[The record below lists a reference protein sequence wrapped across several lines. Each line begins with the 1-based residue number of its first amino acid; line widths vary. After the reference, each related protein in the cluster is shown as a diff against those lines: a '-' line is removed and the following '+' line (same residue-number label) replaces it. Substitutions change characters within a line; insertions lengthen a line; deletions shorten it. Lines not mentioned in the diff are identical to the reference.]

1 MNTILTVNKM
11 TWASCA
17 KRIEDALLKK
27 DGVIKA
33 DVNLLSNSVSI
44 KHNEDEISVKD
55 IIITIEKAGY
65 SVENKKLT
73 LLITGMSC
81 AACVSRVEK
90 ALAALEGVEKAN
102 VNLTLNKAVVVYNQG
117 VLQRSDIIETV
128 RNTGYEAEEYKELE
142 VNDIEE
148 NRNKEIKEL
157 RFSLILSAI
166 LSLPLFLAMF
176 FHMANIKTILTNGYF
191 QLAAATIVQF
201 LIGMRFYKGAYHSLK
216 GGGANMD
223 VLVSTGTSAA
233 YFYSI
238 YNLFRNVHE
247 YYFEASAIIITLILL
262 GKYMEAVA
270 KGKTSEAI
278 KKLMDLKAKTAK
290 IIRDDVE
297 IEIPIDEV
305 SQGDILVVRP
315 GEKIPVDGIIIQGT
329 SSIDESMLTGES
341 IPVDKKTGDQ
351 VIGATINKYGSF
363 KYKATKVGKD
373 TALAQIIKLVED
385 AQVSKAP
392 VQRLA
397 DKIAGVFVPTVVA
410 ISIITFVATYLYTG
424 DFSIALINSVAVLVI
439 ACPCALGL
447 ATPTAIMVGT
457 GKGAENGI
465 LIKGGEY
472 LEKAHKLEVIVLD
485 KTGTITKG
493 KPELTDIKPYN
504 RSIEE
509 LMQTAAQAEM
519 LSEHPLSKAVLN
531 KAKQMKLDL
540 KEPEK
545 FEAIPGKGVNC
556 IIGGNNIHIGNQKL
570 MDFENINTSEI
581 EGDIKQL
588 QKQGKTA
595 IIVAE
600 NRAVIGIIGIADVVK
615 ERSKEAINKLLKMNI
630 DVYMI
635 TGDNERTAHSIAE
648 QVGIK
653 NVIADVLPQDKS
665 NYINDIKKDG
675 KVIGMVGDGIN
686 DAPALAVADVGFAI
700 GTGADV
706 AVEAADIT
714 LMRGN
719 LMDVVFAIELS
730 KKTMRTIKQNLF
742 WAFIYNIAGIPLAA
756 LGYLNPMIAGGAM
769 AFSSVS
775 VVSNSLRLK
784 RYRLRK

>member
-1 MNTILTVNKM
+1 
-11 TWASCA
+11 
-17 KRIEDALLKK
+17 
-27 DGVIKA
+27 
-33 DVNLLSNSVSI
+33 
-44 KHNEDEISVKD
+44 
-55 IIITIEKAGY
+55 
-65 SVENKKLT
+65 
-73 LLITGMSC
+73 MSC

-117 VLQRSDIIETV
+117 VLRKSDIIETV

-148 NRNKEIKEL
+148 NRNREIKEL
-157 RFSLILSAI
+157 RFSLILSAV

-410 ISIITFVATYLYTG
+410 ISIITFVATFLYTG

-665 NYINDIKKDG
+665 NYVNDIKKDG